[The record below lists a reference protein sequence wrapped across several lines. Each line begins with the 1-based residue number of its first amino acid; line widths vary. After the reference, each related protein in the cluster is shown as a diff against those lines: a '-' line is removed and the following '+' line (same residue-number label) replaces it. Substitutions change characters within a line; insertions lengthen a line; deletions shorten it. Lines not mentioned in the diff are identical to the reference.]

1 MTIKMIMIIIIFSFD
16 HPLKAGGPGGLR
28 SHDFRLSSNLE
39 GRRSIHAELRAR
51 VDRPT
56 PFLLIVVLQSI
67 LTW

>member
-1 MTIKMIMIIIIFSFD
+1 MMTIGIIIFD

-56 PFLLIVVLQSI
+56 PFLLIVVLQ
-67 LTW
+67 TW

>member
-1 MTIKMIMIIIIFSFD
+1 MYIYDDNWGNNILD
-16 HPLKAGGPGGLR
+16 HPLKSGGPGGLR